1 MKCSFLILLLLG
13 LSSTVLT
20 AAERQVLR
28 SQVPQAVAK
37 LHSIN
42 RLAAASRLKLAI
54 SLPLRNPEDL
64 ADFLKQVYDPAS
76 PNFRH
81 YLTPEQFTERFGPT
95 RENYQAVIDFVKSQ
109 GLTVTGTHSN
119 RALVDVSGA
128 VTDIEQAFH
137 VHLLVYNHPF
147 ESRTFYAPDVEPS
160 VDTAA
165 PILEV
170 NGLDNYVLPRPLYRS
185 RSSNVAHT
193 SNAKPAFGSG
203 PSGTY
208 IGNDFRAA
216 YVPGVTL
223 TGAGQKVGL
232 FEIGGYYTNDLMQY
246 ASQAGL
252 TNVLAITNVLV
263 EGYGTPGPYNAEV
276 ALDIEMV
283 MSMAPGAQIVVYESN
298 GGIIDVLERMISD
311 NLAKQLSCSWAI
323 GSGLTV
329 DLYYQQMAAQGQTFF
344 NASGD
349 DGAYTSQSDI
359 PVDDPYI
366 TTVGGTTLTTDAN
379 GSWMSETAWN
389 WAVTGEGNNATGGG
403 GSTIVAIPS
412 WQQGINMANNNG
424 LATRRNLPDVAM
436 VADNMYV
443 VANNGQ
449 PEMLGGTSF
458 SSPLWAAFTALVNQ
472 KAAAQSKQPVGFLNP
487 ILYAIG
493 KSASYRTSFHDVVS
507 GNNTNNSSPTKY
519 FAIPGYDLCTGWGSP
534 QTNLID
540 LLLNFQVPPLTN
552 STPRTIRVPADYATI
567 QAAINAASALTND
580 TVLVSPGTYNEA
592 VNFNG
597 KPALLVSLNGPN
609 VTQINPPA
617 GSNAVTFAS
626 GETTNSIISGFTLA
640 GGNSGIYVSGSSPK
654 IISNNIVNCGTGI
667 YCYSGSPVMLNN
679 LISNSSGFAIYLYV
693 CNSPL
698 LSGNAL
704 VGNQGGGVS
713 MTVGGSPTI
722 INNLIQ
728 DNLGDAIIM
737 SGYCNANI
745 VQNVITGNTGDGIS
759 AEVASG
765 ARGPWVINN
774 TISGNGGNGIGEDGY
789 FSNCEIINNIV
800 AGNPALYISAT
811 SGTNPPIIQFNDF
824 YSANG
829 NVYAGGVITNLN
841 GIAGNI
847 STNPFFACLSSG
859 DFRLFTVS
867 SCIDAGTNGAP
878 LLPALDFNGNPRILT
893 GNTNGSAIVDMGA
906 YEFNPAAPPTPC
918 LYINCP
924 SNVVATAAVGQNSAV
939 VTYPAPDATPTAT
952 VTCVPAS
959 GSVFPGGTNVVVCT
973 VALGSNT
980 LTGTFTVTVLVP
992 PYITNQPSFISVLAN
1007 SNASIIVGA
1016 FGTLPLSYQW
1026 AFAGTVIADATNS
1039 TLIVSN
1045 AQSINEGYY
1054 QVTMANSLGTATS
1067 GPILLRVLP
1076 SKALIVSGPQ
1086 SISVPA
1092 GTQAEFNA
1100 NVVGSAPLTLQW
1112 YKNGAL
1118 LAGAVS
1124 SQLIIP
1130 NAQAADAGTYQLLA
1144 SNSLGTA
1151 ISPGAILTVLPA
1163 KPSFILQPVSTA
1175 GLPGASV
1182 AFESLAI
1189 GSDDDLNPI
1198 RYAWYFQSNQI
1209 PGQTSA
1215 NLSLASIVAANQG
1228 AYYVVA
1234 SNFYGS
1240 ATSAVVQLTVYQAPS
1255 LTNGLSNQV
1264 VDEGSN
1270 LVLNSG
1276 AVGTPPLAYSWS
1288 FNTIALSNT
1297 TAFLSLANI
1306 MPLQAGYYSVTVTN
1320 QFGSISGTGKISV
1333 FLPASQVVAWGD
1345 DSGGQTDVPT
1355 NLDDAVAV
1363 AGGDYHS
1370 VAIRHDGTLV
1380 AWGIDDEGQIDV
1392 PTNSLEFVSI
1402 AAGADHNLAVAEDG
1416 SVVAWGRDDSGQTD
1430 IPGTVS
1436 SVLSVAAG
1444 DSHSLALLASGL
1456 VVAWGDNTY
1465 GQTSL
1470 PNQLIP
1476 GYYVGPWWYPIWV
1489 NNPNWMPVQAIAA
1502 GRNHN
1507 LAVLTNGT
1515 VVAWGDNSFGQS
1527 SPPPNLSNVV
1537 AVTAGYLHSVA
1548 LCSNGT
1554 VVAWGDNTFGQTNVS
1569 LGLSN
1574 VVAIAAGDFDTLA
1587 LLSNGNI
1594 IGWGDDTFGQLG
1606 VPSGAANVVGIAS
1619 GYYHGLALVP
1629 FIQVLQ
1635 AHLRNGLV
1643 VINWNG
1649 TGILQW
1655 APTPVGPYADVL
1667 SQGNSWTNLNMS
1679 APAKFF
1685 RVRR

>member
-1 MKCSFLILLLLG
+1 
-13 LSSTVLT
+13 
-20 AAERQVLR
+20 
-28 SQVPQAVAK
+28 
-37 LHSIN
+37 
-42 RLAAASRLKLAI
+42 
-54 SLPLRNPEDL
+54 
-64 ADFLKQVYDPAS
+64 
-76 PNFRH
+76 
-81 YLTPEQFTERFGPT
+81 
-95 RENYQAVIDFVKSQ
+95 
-109 GLTVTGTHSN
+109 
-119 RALVDVSGA
+119 
-128 VTDIEQAFH
+128 
-137 VHLLVYNHPF
+137 
-147 ESRTFYAPDVEPS
+147 
-160 VDTAA
+160 
-165 PILEV
+165 
-170 NGLDNYVLPRPLYRS
+170 
-185 RSSNVAHT
+185 
-193 SNAKPAFGSG
+193 
-203 PSGTY
+203 
-208 IGNDFRAA
+208 
-216 YVPGVTL
+216 
-223 TGAGQKVGL
+223 
-232 FEIGGYYTNDLMQY
+232 
-246 ASQAGL
+246 
-252 TNVLAITNVLV
+252 
-263 EGYGTPGPYNAEV
+263 
-276 ALDIEMV
+276 
-283 MSMAPGAQIVVYESN
+283 
-298 GGIIDVLERMISD
+298 
-311 NLAKQLSCSWAI
+311 
-323 GSGLTV
+323 
-329 DLYYQQMAAQGQTFF
+329 
-344 NASGD
+344 
-349 DGAYTSQSDI
+349 
-359 PVDDPYI
+359 
-366 TTVGGTTLTTDAN
+366 
-379 GSWMSETAWN
+379 
-389 WAVTGEGNNATGGG
+389 
-403 GSTIVAIPS
+403 
-412 WQQGINMANNNG
+412 MANNNG
-424 LATRRNLPDVAM
+424 SATRRNLPDVAM

-443 VANNGQ
+443 VVNSGQ
-449 PEMLGGTSF
+449 QEMLGGTSF
-458 SSPLWAAFTALVNQ
+458 SSPLWAAFMALVNQ
-472 KAAAQSKQPVGFLNP
+472 KAAAQGKQPVGFLNP

-493 KSASYRTSFHDVVS
+493 KSASYSTSFHDIVS
-507 GNNTNNSSPTKY
+507 GNNTNSSNPTKY

-540 LLLNFQVPPLTN
+540 LLLNFQVSPTTN

-567 QAAINAASALTND
+567 QAAINAASSLTND
-580 TVLVSPGTYNEA
+580 TVLVSPGTYDET

-597 KPALLVSLNGPN
+597 KPALLVSVSGPN
-609 VTQINPPA
+609 ATLINPPA

-640 GGNSGIYVSGSSPK
+640 GGNSGVYVSGASPT
-654 IISNNIVNCGTGI
+654 IISNNIVNCGTGV
-667 YCYSGSPVMLNN
+667 YGYSASPLILNN
-679 LISNSSGFAIYLYV
+679 VISNSSGSAIYLYV

-704 VGNQGGGVS
+704 VGNHGGGVS

-728 DNLGDAIIM
+728 DNIGDAIIM

-745 VQNVITGNTGDGIS
+745 VQNVITGNTGNGIS

-789 FSNCEIINNIV
+789 FSSCEIINNIV
-800 AGNPALYISAT
+800 AGNPALYVSAA

-841 GIAGNI
+841 GIVGNI

-867 SCIDAGTNGAP
+867 RCIDAGTNGAP

-924 SNVVATAAVGQNSAV
+924 SNVVAIAAVGQNSAV

-959 GSVFPGGTNVVVCT
+959 GSVFPGGTDVVVCT

-1007 SNASIIVGA
+1007 STASITVGA
-1016 FGTLPLSYQW
+1016 FGTPPLSYQW
-1026 AFAGTVIADATNS
+1026 TFAGTVIADATNS

-1054 QVTMANSLGTATS
+1054 QITMANGLGSATS

-1092 GTQAEFNA
+1092 GTQAAFNA

-1118 LAGAVS
+1118 LAGAIS

-1130 NAQAADAGTYQLLA
+1130 NVQAADAGTYQLLA

-1151 ISPGAILTVLPA
+1151 VSPGATLTVLPA
-1163 KPSFILQPVSTA
+1163 KPSFILQPISTA

-1189 GSDDDLNPI
+1189 GSDDGLNPI

-1215 NLSLASIVAANQG
+1215 NLSLASIVPANQG

-1276 AVGTPPLAYSWS
+1276 ATGTPPLAYSWS
-1288 FNTIALSNT
+1288 FNTIALSNST
-1297 TAFLSLANI
+1297 VFLSLTNI
-1306 MPLQAGYYSVTVTN
+1306 TPLQAGYYSVTVTN

-1392 PTNSLEFVSI
+1392 PTNALYFVSV
-1402 AAGADHNLAVAEDG
+1402 AAGADHNLAIAEDG
-1416 SVVAWGRDDSGQTD
+1416 SVVAWGRDDSGQID

-1489 NNPNWMPVQAIAA
+1489 NNPNWMPVKAIAA

-1554 VVAWGDNTFGQTNVS
+1554 VVAWGDNTFVQTNVPS
-1569 LGLSN
+1569 GLSN
-1574 VVAIAAGDFDTLA
+1574 VVAIAAGDFHTLA

-1606 VPSGAANVVGIAS
+1606 VPSSSTHVVGITA
-1619 GYYHGLALVP
+1619 GYYHGLALIP
-1629 FIQVLQ
+1629 FVQVLQ
-1635 AHLRNGLV
+1635 AHLTRNGLV
-1643 VINWNG
+1643 VNWNG

-1655 APTPVGPYADVL
+1655 APTPVGPYTDVL